1 MPRVS
6 RPRYQRRH
14 YTDTAALLASQ
25 RTAALA
31 AGDLFALDTVNTIR
45 DRYADIFRADNPR
58 FDPSRFRAACDGQTS
73 TTRTRKR

>member
-14 YTDTAALLASQ
+14 YTDTAALLADQ

-31 AGDLFALDTVNTIR
+31 AGDMFALDTVNTIR

-58 FDPSRFRAACDGQTS
+58 FDPSRFLAACDGQTV
-73 TTRTRKR
+73 TGKRKG